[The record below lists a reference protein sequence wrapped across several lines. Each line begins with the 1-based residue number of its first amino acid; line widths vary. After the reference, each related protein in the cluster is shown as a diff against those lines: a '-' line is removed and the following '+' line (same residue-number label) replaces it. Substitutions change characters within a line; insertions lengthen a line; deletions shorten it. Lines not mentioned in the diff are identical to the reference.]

1 MAINKNIILNHLDSA
16 FDLFVNDSADAL
28 ELLQLI
34 DAVNSISP
42 WQERSYTNYYDSIA
56 ALPLDSNLEGMTA
69 VIQSYGMNNGLY
81 LNTGSS
87 WDLLLDFDYLRSAFP
102 GDNYGFTSGGA
113 DGSRLSNID
122 KWSFASEGT
131 ATNHGDLT
139 TARNNIS
146 GNSSQTDGYTAG
158 GQPGITSIE
167 KFSFV
172 NATSDGTVVGDLSRN
187 LYQTSASSNENNG
200 YLTNRGVGPYVTNAE
215 IHKFIFSSQTSGAHS
230 ADLTTSAIQYGR
242 AGHSSLT
249 HGYASGGYSPTYG
262 YSSTIERFAFQNDAN
277 AVDIGNLNEARNYA
291 TGISSEVEGYVTGGY
306 LNSPIANIR
315 NEIFKFPF
323 ANDAVS
329 SANIATLDTAR
340 YGAAGSSSLSNGYT
354 MGGSEPVSS
363 KLVDKFPFANPFVSA
378 LDVGDLYLAKAF
390 HAGHQE

>member
-16 FDLFVNDSADAL
+16 FDLFVDDSADAL

-69 VIQSYGMNNGLY
+69 IIQSYGMNNGLY
-81 LNTGSS
+81 LNTGGT
-87 WDLLLDFDYLRSAFP
+87 WDLLLDFDYARSAFP
-102 GDNYGFTSGGA
+102 GDNSGYTSGGA
-113 DGSRLSNID
+113 DTSQLSNID
-122 KWSFASEGT
+122 KWPFASEGT
-131 ATNHGDLT
+131 AANHGDLT
-139 TARNNIS
+139 TARNNVS

-158 GQPGITSIE
+158 GQPALTSIE
-167 KFSFV
+167 KFSFTNV
-172 NATSDGTVVGDLSRN
+172 TGGSVVGDLARN

-200 YLTNRGVGPYVTNAE
+200 YLTNRGVGPYTTEAE
-215 IHKFIFSSQTSGAHS
+215 VHRFVFSSETSGAHT
-230 ADLTTSAIQYGR
+230 ADLTTSAYQYGR

-249 HGYASGGYSPTYG
+249 HGYSSGGYSPAFG
-262 YSSTIERFAFQNDAN
+262 YSHTIERFAFENDAN
-277 AVDIGNLNEARNYA
+277 GVDIGNLVGARLYA
-291 TGISSEVEGYVTGGY
+291 TGISSEIDGYTAGGQV
-306 LNSPIANIR
+306 NNPISSNR
-315 NEIFKFPF
+315 NEIYKFPF
-323 ANDAVS
+323 ANDTVS
-329 SANIATLDTAR
+329 SSQIGTLDTAR
-340 YGAAGSSSLSNGYT
+340 IGAAGSSSLSNGYT

-378 LDVGDLYLAKAF
+378 LDVGDLYVARAF

>member
-1 MAINKNIILNHLDSA
+1 MAINKNIIVNHLDSA

-87 WDLLLDFDYLRSAFP
+87 WDLLLDFDYVRSAFP

-122 KWSFASEGT
+122 KWPFASEGT
-131 ATNHGDLT
+131 AVNHGDLT

-158 GQPGITSIE
+158 GQPGIISIE

-200 YLTNRGVGPYVTNAE
+200 YLTNRGVGPYLTNAE
-215 IHKFIFSSQTSGAHS
+215 IHKFIFSSETRGVHS
-230 ADLTTSAIQYGR
+230 ADLSSTAVQYGR

-262 YSSTIERFAFQNDAN
+262 YSSTIERFAFENDAN
-277 AVDIGNLNEARNYA
+277 AVDIGNLNESRNYA
-291 TGISSEVEGYVTGGY
+291 TGISSEIDGYTTGGY
-306 LNSPIANIR
+306 INSPITSIR

-323 ANDAVS
+323 ANDTVS

-378 LDVGDLYLAKAF
+378 LDVGDLFLSRAF